1 MLQSLGELEAAAVV
15 VRMQTMKRRG
25 GRRVDI
31 IIIEKREEEKTE
43 QRTTAVVCQIETHT
57 YTTEE
62 SDGKGEREER
72 EGKRSCVV

>member
-1 MLQSLGELEAAAVV
+1 M
-15 VRMQTMKRRG
+15 
-25 GRRVDI
+25 DI